1 MESYSYTTVQSRKES
16 IQTDTFLRQSL
27 KHAVDGPRAS
37 AKARLRQNS
46 YKQEDI
52 FHMQTSY
59 TLRLQKHTKRN
70 TPKLGW
76 MQNWALPTF
85 NFTAQM
91 FMLVF
96 F

>member
-1 MESYSYTTVQSRKES
+1 MKNTDKHTHTMESYSYTTVQSRKES

-27 KHAVDGPRAS
+27 KRVNAVDGPRSS

-59 TLRLQKHTKRN
+59 RLCLISYTKI
-70 TPKLGW
+70 L
-76 MQNWALPTF
+76 QL
-85 NFTAQM
+85 Q
-91 FMLVF
+91 
-96 F
+96 